1 MIKKIDGELT
11 LIELFELVKDDES
24 FDKEHCWRFNQNCWR
39 FNQNRLN
46 QLLSSH
52 YILNPNLNSIKD
64 IYGSLN

>member
-1 MIKKIDGELT
+1 VIKKIDGELT

-24 FDKEHCWRFNQNCWR
+24 FDKEHCWRFNQN
-39 FNQNRLN
+39 RLN